1 MSEDPKKTIY
11 IDISTC
17 VAQGKTTIARV
28 LKECLETLEMSVEV
42 KDADLS
48 SGAFVQQLDL
58 CKKAMKERNV
68 IIRTRQLPRNPQKGP
83 DGEVPPGKMF
93 I

>member
-11 IDISTC
+11 IDISAC
-17 VAQGKTTIARV
+17 VAQGKTTIARI
-28 LKECLETLEMSVEV
+28 LKEYLETFEMSVEV
-42 KDADLS
+42 RDIDLQP
-48 SGAFVQQLDL
+48 GTFVPELDR
-58 CKKAMKERNV
+58 CKKAMGGRNV

-83 DGEVPPGKMF
+83 DGEVPPGKLF